1 MNILLKEKKYS
12 LLGFESEAEFE
23 KAVIENSAHLFGK
36 DTVYID
42 TKMRVGET
50 ESYHK
55 TIPDAFLIDFTNKKY
70 PQLYFVENEL
80 SSHDV
85 YAHISEQLV
94 RFMGAINTSKNQI
107 RNKILQAIKGDA
119 DMVKRI
125 NQYLKDSPFAN
136 IDELMNFL
144 TDKEIRI
151 VVVIDDKSTDLEN
164 SLKVFREKPDVATL
178 QRYTYDKDVAYS
190 VEPMREEVSDIEEI
204 ERISDGGDVQ
214 FDTIVCPAFEEGFK
228 HAYVDNDAWWE
239 IRISHEMRDKLKYLA
254 IYEKLPVAAVRNVAE
269 IERIEPYK
277 DSGKFKVYLKNKK
290 KVGPITLDKGK
301 RGVAPQG
308 PRYTTYE
315 KILRAKKLSDLW

>member
-55 TIPDAFLIDFTNKKY
+55 TIPDAFLIDFTNKKS

-164 SLKVFREKPDVATL
+164 SLKVF
-178 QRYTYDKDVAYS
+178 
-190 VEPMREEVSDIEEI
+190 
-204 ERISDGGDVQ
+204 
-214 FDTIVCPAFEEGFK
+214 
-228 HAYVDNDAWWE
+228 
-239 IRISHEMRDKLKYLA
+239 
-254 IYEKLPVAAVRNVAE
+254 
-269 IERIEPYK
+269 
-277 DSGKFKVYLKNKK
+277 
-290 KVGPITLDKGK
+290 
-301 RGVAPQG
+301 
-308 PRYTTYE
+308 
-315 KILRAKKLSDLW
+315 KI

>member
-1 MNILLKEKKYS
+1 MNILLENRKYS
-12 LLGFESEAEFE
+12 LLGFESEEEFE
-23 KAVIENSAHLFGK
+23 KAVIANSPYLFGK

-42 TKMRVGET
+42 TKIRVGEAD
-50 ESYHK
+50 SYHK
-55 TIPDAFLIDFTNKKY
+55 TVPDAYLIDFTNKKY

-94 RFMGAINTSKNQI
+94 RFMGVINTSKNQI
-107 RNKILQAIKGDA
+107 RNKILQAIKSDA
-119 DMVKRI
+119 ELVKKI
-125 NQYLKDSPFAN
+125 NQYLKTSPFNN

-151 VVVIDDKSTDLEN
+151 VVVIDEKSTDLEN
-164 SLKVFREKPDVATL
+164 SLRVFREKPDVAIL
-178 QRYTYDKDVAYS
+178 QRYRYWNEVAYS

-204 ERISDGGDVQ
+204 ELESTGGDVQ

-228 HAYVDNDAWWE
+228 HAYIDNSAWWE

-269 IERIEPYK
+269 IDNIEPYK
-277 DSGKFKVYLKNKK
+277 DSGKFIVYLKNKK
-290 KVGPITLDKGK
+290 RVGPITLDKGK